1 METAKVYISTVENLF
16 FSWPEAGAVQIY
28 WLHPRMLTGST
39 TEDQIRYTHVMKNR
53 VHKKTGK
60 KGIYIYAH
68 TKIQSIFLSP
78 LTINTLA
85 ENIFSCSFWISL
97 TFSNI

>member
-1 METAKVYISTVENLF
+1 MCISTVENLF

-28 WLHPRMLTGST
+28 WLHPRMLTT
-39 TEDQIRYTHVMKNR
+39 TEDQIRHICVMKNR
-53 VHKKTGK
+53 VYKK
-60 KGIYIYAH
+60 KGEEGICIYAYTH
-68 TKIQSIFLSP
+68 KDSKHFLYL
-78 LTINTLA
+78 LTINRLA